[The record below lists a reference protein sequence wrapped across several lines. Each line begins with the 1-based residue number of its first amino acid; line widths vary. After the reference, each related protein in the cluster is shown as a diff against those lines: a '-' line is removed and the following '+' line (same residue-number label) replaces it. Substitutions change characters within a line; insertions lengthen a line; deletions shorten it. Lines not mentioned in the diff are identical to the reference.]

1 MHLPPQSRQH
11 KYSNPM
17 NTQSLTQLEA
27 VEQNLRELNA
37 EATDI
42 VIKGKLNSALAYITT
57 VLDEAFKD
65 A

>member
-1 MHLPPQSRQH
+1 
-11 KYSNPM
+11 M